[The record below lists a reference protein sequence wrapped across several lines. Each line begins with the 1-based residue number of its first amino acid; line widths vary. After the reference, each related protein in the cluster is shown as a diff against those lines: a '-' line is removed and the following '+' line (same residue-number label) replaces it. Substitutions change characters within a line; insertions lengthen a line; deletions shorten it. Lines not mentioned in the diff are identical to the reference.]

1 MSNVIIKWISL
12 YLCINASV
20 CFKNIKNDFACC
32 FVQLDTKEQLKNISQ
47 LKVYHYSYNEEFAEF
62 AGLSED
68 ELNDTG
74 VIAQDVGRILPD
86 AVRETGDIVLP
97 SGERIDNFLVVNK
110 VNFENCLVDFF
121 IFFRYLQI
129 MELKFICEFFVN
141 PSFQILNIW
150 NIYLVDFIS
159 PQGAVIRVGCNLR
172 QQEM

>member
-1 MSNVIIKWISL
+1 MLVFTLKTVWMIFYYW
-12 YLCINASV
+12 
-20 CFKNIKNDFACC
+20 C

-97 SGERIDNFLVVNK
+97 SGEKIDNFLVVNK
-110 VNFENCLVDFF
+110 VDLKMALL
-121 IFFRYLQI
+121 ISILFFRCLWI
-129 MELKFICEFFVN
+129 MEMKVMFEFLYFKFSET
-141 PSFQILNIW
+141 
-150 NIYLVDFIS
+150 
-159 PQGAVIRVGCNLR
+159 
-172 QQEM
+172 